1 MGRGATGGVLWDCSP
16 VPFPVVTASDT
27 AMHVIAS
34 SEVVFPF
41 TIYSSNLPGYFK
53 LKLKQ

>member
-1 MGRGATGGVLWDCSP
+1 MGRGATGGVLWDCSS